1 MHCLP
6 IFLAGVCRRTAHVQ
20 TDRAACTHSRPQA
33 VTCSIARRQLPKA
46 SQSPGSAADL
56 ASTSSQ
62 HSGLGTSA
70 AVLLAACMAQ
80 QPNAHAEEAAAAASG
95 ATPTDWIIQGAFVLA
110 ITALAIVTGG
120 VRSVPYAI

>member
-1 MHCLP
+1 
-6 IFLAGVCRRTAHVQ
+6 
-20 TDRAACTHSRPQA
+20 
-33 VTCSIARRQLPKA
+33 
-46 SQSPGSAADL
+46 
-56 ASTSSQ
+56 
-62 HSGLGTSA
+62 
-70 AVLLAACMAQ
+70 MAQ